1 MTYRLKN
8 IGIAVAL
15 ALVAGLLT
23 VFYVTNYKR
32 DVRSAEASVTVY
44 VASKDIPSGTTG
56 ATVISDGYLAQ
67 QAVAKRSVTPG
78 AISSPE
84 QLNALVAGG
93 TIYAGEQV
101 TTRRFTTEETK
112 GIRAQ
117 ITGAERA
124 IAIAGNKQQTLA
136 DTLKAGDHVDV
147 LASWNVPEAMQN
159 HVSRVVLRDILVL
172 EVPTSAATDAKL
184 TEPGEGGNA
193 VMLALTDA
201 QSQKLFWVVQNGAWT
216 LALRP
221 PDKDADSPNSAE
233 SALTIL
239 KDGLGAAEFASLLPD
254 EGGQ

>member
-32 DVRSAEASVTVY
+32 DVRSAETSVDVY
-44 VASKDIPSGTTG
+44 VAAKDIPSGTTG
-56 ATVISDGYLAQ
+56 ADVISDGYLAQ

-84 QLNALVAGG
+84 QLANLVAGA
-93 TIYAGEQV
+93 TIYTGEQV

-117 ITGAERA
+117 LTGTQRA
-124 IAIAGNKQQTLA
+124 IAIAGNKQQTLGG
-136 DTLKAGDHVDV
+136 TLKAGDHVDV
-147 LASWNVPEAMQN
+147 VASWNVPEAIQN
-159 HVSRVVLRDILVL
+159 HVARVILRGILVL
-172 EVPTSAATDAKL
+172 EVPANTGTSEKL
-184 TEPGEGGNA
+184 TDPGEGANA

-201 QSQKLFWVVQNGAWT
+201 QSQKLFWIAQNGTWT

-233 SALTIL
+233 SSLTIL
-239 KDGLGAAEFASLLPD
+239 KDGLGSSEFASLLPN